1 MLLHHSQP
9 QEIHAI
15 LSLSSLCP
23 LPGTGSI
30 PTTSFVACALSYKLL
45 VPASAPSGTGDS
57 HPDLCFPPSPTM
69 APSPHASPFSSAGGF
84 SEDKLLAGDQIV
96 AINEENVSEAPRVR
110 FIELIRQQG
119 AS

>member
-15 LSLSSLCP
+15 LSLYSLCP

-30 PTTSFVACALSYKLL
+30 PTTSLVACAQAL
-45 VPASAPSGTGDS
+45 VPALAPSGTGDS
-57 HPDLCFPPSPTM
+57 HPDLCFPPSPTV

-96 AINEENVSEAPRVR
+96 AINEEDVSEAPRVR